1 MRFLFGFFFI
11 FILGSFSFSQIQKP
25 RLKRGLAFLQ
35 NDTVHRKQGFF
46 ALPLLYYT
54 PDTRWA
60 AGLAGVVYFN
70 TGHTDSLLDTRLSYV
85 KAIGDY
91 TQNKQTDLWAEWNIF
106 SNHETYLTKGEIRY
120 RNFPDKFYGI
130 GNQSLETNMEAY
142 SYDLLKIKLLGMK
155 QIKKHWFLG
164 LDYQFENEFGFQLDP
179 QGALIQQNIIGN
191 KGGIGSALGG
201 LLTFDSRDNVIN
213 AHHGKLFEFSTYFNH
228 DWLGSSFHYTN
239 INLEYRQYF
248 EWKKNHILAI
258 QGIANLNFGQVPF
271 LDMARLGSDGIL
283 RGYASNRY
291 RDHHMI
297 GIQAEARFPIYKR
310 LGMVVFGGVGDVF
323 NELTDLNFND
333 LKFSLGTGLRFTI
346 NPAERLNFR
355 MDYGIGRRSSAYY
368 IMVTEAF

>member
-142 SYDLLKIKLLGMK
+142 SYDLFKIKLLGMK

-213 AHHGKLFEFSTYFNH
+213 AHYGKLFEFSTYFNH

-239 INLEYRQYF
+239 INLEYRKYF

-271 LDMARLGSDGIL
+271 LDMARLGSEGIL

-297 GIQAEARFPIYKR
+297 GIQAEARFPVYKR